1 MARKRLGIVSL
12 AMLTILAASAAAQ
25 QSNQI
30 AGIIGRSFISNQSV
44 TGTSLTN
51 PNVHFGDGLSYEG
64 NVSHSFFNFGIAGLS
79 VELPFVYNPS
89 TNVQFGLNTVPKDFR
104 AYFLTPAAR
113 VNFFPGTAFS
123 PWASV
128 GAGFAS
134 FSPSNTLEFGGVN
147 AVKSTTSAVFEVGG
161 GLDVRVSDHFK
172 IRGEVRDFNT
182 HEPPINLNSGNR
194 YNHVFMGVGVVFGF

>member
-51 PNVHFGDGLSYEG
+51 PNVHFGDGLSYEA
-64 NVSHSFFNFGIAGLS
+64 NLSHSFFNFGILGLS

-89 TNVQFGLNTVPKDFR
+89 TNLQFGLNTVPKDFR

-113 VNFFPGTAFS
+113 VNLFPGTAFS
-123 PWASV
+123 PWVSI
-128 GAGFAS
+128 GAGFARFTPNS
-134 FSPSNTLEFGGVN
+134 TLEFGGVN
-147 AVKSTTSAVFEVGG
+147 TGKNTTSSVFEVGG
-161 GLDVRVSDHFK
+161 GLDAGD
-172 IRGEVRDFNT
+172 G
-182 HEPPINLNSGNR
+182 G
-194 YNHVFMGVGVVFGF
+194 

>member
-1 MARKRLGIVSL
+1 MAWKRLGIVSL
-12 AMLTILAASAAAQ
+12 VILTILARSAVAQ

-30 AGIIGRSFISNQSV
+30 AGIFGRSFISNQSV
-44 TGTSLTN
+44 SGTGLAN
-51 PNVHFGDGLSYEG
+51 PDVHFGDGLSYEA
-64 NVSHSFFNFGIAGLS
+64 NLSHSFFNFGIAGLS

-123 PWASV
+123 PWVSI

-134 FSPSNTLEFGGVN
+134 FTPNNTLEFGGVN
-147 AVKSTTSAVFEVGG
+147 AGKNTTSSVFEVGG

-172 IRGEVRDFNT
+172 VRGEVRDFNT
-182 HEPPINLNSGNR
+182 DEPPINVNLGNR
-194 YNHVFMGVGVVFGF
+194 YNHLFMGVGVVFAF

>member
-1 MARKRLGIVSL
+1 MARKRLGIVCL

-25 QSNQI
+25 QSNQLAAI
-30 AGIIGRSFISNQSV
+30 FGRSFISDQSV

-51 PNVHFGDGLSYEG
+51 PHVHFGDGLSYEG
-64 NVSHSFFNFGIAGLS
+64 NVSHSFLSFGIAGLS
-79 VELPFVYNPS
+79 AELPFVYNPS
-89 TNVQFGLNTVPKDFR
+89 TNLQFGLNTVPKDFR

-123 PWASV
+123 PWVSV
-128 GAGFAS
+128 GGGFAN
-134 FSPSNTLEFGGVN
+134 FTPSNTLEFGGAN
-147 AVKSTTSAVFEVGG
+147 AVKGTTSGVFEIGG

-182 HEPPINLNSGNR
+182 DEPPINVNAGTR